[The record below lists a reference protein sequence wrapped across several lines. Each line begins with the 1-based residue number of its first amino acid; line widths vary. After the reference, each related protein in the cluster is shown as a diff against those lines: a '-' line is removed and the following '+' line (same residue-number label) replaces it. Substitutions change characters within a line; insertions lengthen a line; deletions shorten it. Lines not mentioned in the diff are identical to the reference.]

1 MSPAPRTLHALLL
14 AAALGLFHGGAQAEQ
29 AQGVGAAQGTR
40 TQASAHLDFAIHIPA
55 VLRLPSA
62 PVAEVTR
69 VLPPDR
75 GWGFARFR
83 RSALS
88 NLRGLAVTLNTRPTM
103 AADTPRQ
110 LVYTYSHP

>member
-69 VLPPDR
+69 VLPPEH
-75 GWGFARFR
+75 GLGFARFR
-83 RSALS
+83 RSPLS

-110 LVYTYSHP
+110 FVYTYSQP